1 MLSAIKFVLDRVKR
15 LMRRNYIDPIG
26 DIRFSLSG
34 DELKDELKTLRID
47 FKVAGKKRTLVI
59 AEYWDNA
66 QRDLFLAVSLD
77 GKLITVQRETE
88 TPWFFYEDELRR
100 DPRRV
105 LEDVL
110 SYFDL
115 TVLDV
120 ATAFNSLSRDHL
132 TQILS

>member
-1 MLSAIKFVLDRVKR
+1 MTKFVDLLKR
-15 LMRRNYIDPIG
+15 LMRRNYTDPIG

-34 DELKDELKTLRID
+34 DELKTLRVD

-59 AEYWDNA
+59 DEYWDNA

-77 GKLITVQRETE
+77 GKLIAVRREVE
-88 TPWFFYEDELRR
+88 TPWFFYEDELRDDVRR
-100 DPRRV
+100 DPRRA

-120 ATAFNSLSRDHL
+120 ATMDAFSSLSREHEVK
-132 TQILS
+132 

>member
-1 MLSAIKFVLDRVKR
+1 MVEPLHVVEYEGFQLPLS
-15 LMRRNYIDPIG
+15 G
-26 DIRFSLSG
+26 SHIRFSLSG
-34 DELKDELKTLRID
+34 DELKTLRVD

-59 AEYWDNA
+59 DEYWDNA

-88 TPWFFYEDELRR
+88 TPWFFYEDELRDDVRR
-100 DPRRV
+100 DPRRA

-120 ATAFNSLSRDHL
+120 ATMDAFSSLSREHEVK
-132 TQILS
+132 